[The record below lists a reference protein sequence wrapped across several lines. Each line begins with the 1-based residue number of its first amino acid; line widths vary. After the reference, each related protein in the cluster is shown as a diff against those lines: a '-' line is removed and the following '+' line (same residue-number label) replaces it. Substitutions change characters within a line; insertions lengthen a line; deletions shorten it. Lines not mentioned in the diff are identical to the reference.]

1 MDESKNIVI
10 KITLTGD
17 GKVQLDQVTS
27 SVEKLTKATN
37 QQEKA
42 SKSNQTALKGTEAA
56 LKQQIRELTA
66 VRAANAT
73 TSKSYAEYTKQID
86 KVQIELQQLQSVQQE
101 AIQTNAD
108 QISSAGLAG
117 ATLNEFGR
125 FISDLPFGITA
136 VTNNLSQLANLFTI
150 LAAKVNGG
158 RKAFALLIK
167 ELRGPLGLII
177 GFQVAIALLQ
187 GFQKEIL
194 KFIGITDEAKEKLKE
209 FKKALDESL
218 GSVEKERVE
227 LLSLVEVIKD
237 SNSSRDAQIAAA
249 QELDGVLD
257 GLTQQEIL
265 NKDAIEDTTQA
276 IEDYIDQQ
284 AIRAEIDALVDS
296 NLEVF
301 QKRAAFR
308 RIQDMDAGAEQQKA
322 LDDFIKA
329 NTGFFEKFRIAAAQR
344 AGGVGGLAAIP
355 AGLAG
360 ALFGLTGPERQ
371 QALNDIVTD
380 MDTTVQG
387 VLDTISD
394 LRKGLTP
401 DDDSG
406 GKRDRVSSVLGDIKK
421 LKDEMSKTTVE
432 LNEQEKENRQKAI
445 NRVRALIGL
454 PPLEGD
460 ATLSKLL
467 EEAQEAAQLGLDIF
481 ADTILQQ
488 NDFEKRL
495 HEERMNRLSEENDKR
510 EQIANNIIQGITRL
524 SQIQD
529 QSFTAQIKRLDTERD
544 IILQNDNLTSEEKER
559 LLKKNDK
566 DTRRIRTQ
574 QVKFERD
581 MLQIEMA
588 MELSKIA
595 LQIKSKII
603 DLEAAGALSVM
614 KGQSSL
620 GAFVN
625 QLGAAGIIAYAA
637 SIGGII
643 ATIVSARKKA
653 RQQIQSLTNASAGVS
668 ETGGPNVSAPA
679 FNVVGATETSQLAQ
693 TIAGAEDKPIK
704 AFVVASDVTTA
715 QELERSTIEGASLG

>member
-1 MDESKNIVI
+1 MNENEIII
-10 KITLTGD
+10 KVTLTGD
-17 GKVQLDQVTS
+17 GKVKLDQLTTAINKAT
-27 SVEKLTKATN
+27 EATKRQTKA
-37 QQEKA
+37 QQNVVKAAKGSEKYYLE
-42 SKSNQTALKGTEAA
+42 QIAA
-56 LKQQIRELTA
+56 LKKL
-66 VRAANAT
+66 RATNANNA
-73 TSKSYAEYTKQID
+73 KSYAEVG
-86 KVQIELQQLQSVQQE
+86 VQISKLEAKLQKLRTTQQE

-158 RKAFALLIK
+158 RKAFALLLK
-167 ELRGPLGLII
+167 ELKGPLGLII

-187 GFQKEIL
+187 GFQDEFL
-194 KFIGITDEAKEKLKE
+194 KLIGVTDEAREKQKE
-209 FKKALDESL
+209 FKKALDEAL
-218 GSVEKERVE
+218 GSVEKERFE
-227 LLSLVEVIKD
+227 LLSLIDVIKD
-237 SNSSRDAQIAAA
+237 SNSSREAQIAAA

-265 NKDAIEDTTQA
+265 NKDAIEETTKA

-284 AIRAEIDALVDS
+284 AIRAEIDALIDN

-301 QKRAAFR
+301 QKKAQYR
-308 RIQDMDAGAEQQKA
+308 RILDIENVEEQQKA

-329 NTGFFEKFRIAAAQR
+329 NTGFFDKFRIAATQR
-344 AGGVGGLAAIP
+344 AGAAGGLAAIP
-355 AGLAG
+355 AGLFG
-360 ALFGLTGPERQ
+360 ALFGLSGRERK
-371 QALNDIVTD
+371 QALDEIVTD
-380 MDTTVQG
+380 MDTTVEG
-387 VLDTISD
+387 VLSTIND
-394 LRKGLTP
+394 LRQGLTP
-401 DDDSG
+401 DGGD

-432 LNEQEKENRQKAI
+432 LDEEEKKNRQKAI

-460 ATLSKLL
+460 ADLEKLL
-467 EEAQEAAQLGLDIF
+467 EQAKEAAKLGLDIF
-481 ADTILQQ
+481 TDTLLQQ
-488 NDFEKRL
+488 NDFEKKL
-495 HEERMNRLSEENDKR
+495 HDERMNRLSEENQKR
-510 EQIANNIIQGITRL
+510 QEIAANIIQAVSRL

-529 QSFTAQIKRLDTERD
+529 QAFTAQIKRLDTERD
-544 IILQNDNLTSEEKER
+544 VILNNDNLTAEEKDR
-559 LLKKNDK
+559 LLKKNDAE
-566 DTRRIRTQ
+566 TRKVRTR

-581 MLQIEMA
+581 MMQIEMA
-588 MELSKIA
+588 MELAKIA

-603 DLEAAGALSVM
+603 DLETTGALSVM

-643 ATIVSARKKA
+643 ATIISARKKA
-653 RQQIQSLTNASAGVS
+653 RQEIQALSNQSVAVGGG
-668 ETGGPNVSAPA
+668 TGGAAVSAPA
-679 FNVVGATETSQLAQ
+679 FNVVGATQTSQLAQ
-693 TIAGAEDKPIK
+693 TIAGAEDKPLR
-704 AFVVASDVTTA
+704 AYVVASDVSTA
-715 QELERSTIEGASLG
+715 QELERSTIEGASIG